1 MHDLVDPAVSQI
13 IASVIFAALSAIGA
27 WLAARLKAE
36 INDKDRANDKMDA
49 IRGCVACMARM
60 QLVEQHDRYIAQ
72 GWMPDTARLTVHA
85 LHEGYAGM
93 GANGVVDG
101 YMAELRALPT
111 TPPEQTGTD

>member
-1 MHDLVDPAVSQI
+1 MIDVDWTSLVAGGVVTV
-13 IASVIFAALSAIGA
+13 AAALVLRRISEKLDEAEQASKESA
-27 WLAARLKAE
+27 
-36 INDKDRANDKMDA
+36 DKTVAV
-49 IRGCVACMARM
+49 CVCVQAMARM

-85 LHEGYAGM
+85 LHEGYSGM

-111 TPPEQTGTD
+111 APPGQTGTD

>member
-1 MHDLVDPAVSQI
+1 MDFDWPSLLAGGVVTVA
-13 IASVIFAALSAIGA
+13 AALVLRRISKKLDEAEQARAQSESMAAAMSA
-27 WLAARLKAE
+27 
-36 INDKDRANDKMDA
+36 
-49 IRGCVACMARM
+49 CVQAMARM
-60 QLVEQHDRYIAQ
+60 QLVDQHDRYMSQ

-101 YMAELRALPT
+101 YMAELLALPT

>member
-1 MHDLVDPAVSQI
+1 MIDVDWPSLMAGGVVTVAVALVLRRISAKLDEAEQERKETADRTGAVC
-13 IASVIFAALSAIGA
+13 A
-27 WLAARLKAE
+27 
-36 INDKDRANDKMDA
+36 
-49 IRGCVACMARM
+49 CVQAMARM

-93 GANGVVDG
+93 GANGVIDG